1 VGLPLVKVREE
12 VRADLTDG
20 DPESVQANEVAATGD
35 VERNGGQA
43 ADHRESVETIERI
56 YPPWPWKSNV

>member
-1 VGLPLVKVREE
+1 MVTAGEE

-20 DPESVQANEVAATGD
+20 DPESVQANEVAAAGD

-43 ADHRESVETIERI
+43 ADHPESVETIELIDPRG
-56 YPPWPWKSNV
+56 V

>member
-1 VGLPLVKVREE
+1 VSLPLVTAGEE

-20 DPESVQANEVAATGD
+20 DPESVQANEVAAAGD

-43 ADHRESVETIERI
+43 ADHLESVETIGLI
-56 YPPWPWKSNV
+56 YPRGV